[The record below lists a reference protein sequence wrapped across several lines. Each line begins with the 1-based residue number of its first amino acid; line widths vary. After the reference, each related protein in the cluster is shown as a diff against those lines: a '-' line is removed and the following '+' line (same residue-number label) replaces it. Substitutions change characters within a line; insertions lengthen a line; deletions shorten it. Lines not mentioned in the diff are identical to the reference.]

1 VSVDTSDL
9 KELGYAPKVKIKEGI
24 RRMAEFYKANPWAWQ
39 TYRDKGVV
47 CYADNAGTPS
57 AEQK

>member
-1 VSVDTSDL
+1 
-9 KELGYAPKVKIKEGI
+9 
-24 RRMAEFYKANPWAWQ
+24 MAEFYKANPWAWQ

-47 CYADNAGTPS
+47 CYADNAGTLS